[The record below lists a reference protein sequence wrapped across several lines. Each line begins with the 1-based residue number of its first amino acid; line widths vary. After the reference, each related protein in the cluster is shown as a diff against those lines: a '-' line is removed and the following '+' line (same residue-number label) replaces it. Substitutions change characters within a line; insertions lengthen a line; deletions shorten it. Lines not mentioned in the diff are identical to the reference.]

1 MTSNIQVFQIAYCDF
16 FELSKAEAWNQI
28 CADFVHSVRDFMTEM
43 LRKQKVHYILH
54 LVQGMQDFRPSSS
67 FCTERFGV
75 VHIKHLSV

>member
-43 LRKQKVHYILH
+43 QTVHYILH
-54 LVQGMQDFRPSSS
+54 LVQCMQDFR
-67 FCTERFGV
+67 
-75 VHIKHLSV
+75 HLASVLRGSVLYI